1 MRLLIIL
8 GLVTPY
14 FLEEQRPAWPWLPHN
29 VNQVPGR
36 AFTKLMGKYAR
47 NKSLNQINEMLSCH
61 EQSGGNL
68 GEGGGGR
75 EGPEKELHATAQ
87 EPGKPPPQH
96 LPAAA
101 TTPEM
106 SPLKG
111 NIVPLGFRGIKVSY

>member
-14 FLEEQRPAWPWLPHN
+14 FLEEQRSAWPWLQQN
-29 VNQVPGR
+29 VCQFPGR
-36 AFTKLMGKYAR
+36 AFTKLMGKCAR
-47 NKSLNQINEMLSCH
+47 NKSLNQINEMLTCH
-61 EQSGGNL
+61 EQSRGNL
-68 GEGGGGR
+68 REGGGGR
-75 EGPEKELHATAQ
+75 EGPENELHAMTQ
-87 EPGKPPPQH
+87 EPGKPPPEH